1 MIERFARKLPLAK
14 QLMRERD
21 KISSLLKEERSKN
34 ENLGMNLDKATTA
47 LKSLE
52 KACAS
57 FVPPGHFYSPLPSI
71 SEIREYED
79 KIFSRVPRN
88 IEGID
93 MCEKEQVR
101 LFDQLSEYYNGMPY
115 RPIDAIYDEVERY
128 KTKILQTTDDVERDA
143 IKRDAVDRY
152 FTLIK
157 ENKSNHFRYL
167 LDNPSYGY
175 TDGIIL
181 YCMIRH
187 LKPKKIIEVGS
198 GYSSCLILDTKELF
212 FDDSIEFTAIEPYPE
227 ALLSLIGENDAN
239 KMKLLRAKLQDVDI
253 SLFAALEAND
263 ILFIDSSHV
272 SKINSDVNRL
282 FFEILPSIEN
292 GVYIHFHDVFYPFE
306 YPKEWVYE
314 GRAWN
319 ESYLIRAFLSYNET
333 FRTAFF
339 TSFLQ
344 CFHKNHLESRMPLF
358 SRCEGGSIWIQKL

>member
-1 MIERFARKLPLAK
+1 MIEYFARKLPLAK
-14 QLMRERD
+14 QLMREID

-34 ENLGMNLDKATTA
+34 EALVIKLDKTTTA

-71 SEIREYED
+71 PEIRECED
-79 KIFSRVPRN
+79 RIFSQVPHA

-93 MCEKEQVR
+93 MCETEQIR
-101 LFDQLSEYYNGMPY
+101 LFDQLSEYYKEMPY

-167 LDNPSYGY
+167 LDNPNYGY
-175 TDGIIL
+175 ADGIIL
-181 YCMIRH
+181 YCMIQH

-198 GYSSCLILDTKELF
+198 GYSSCLILDTNELF
-212 FDDSIEFTAIEPYPE
+212 LDDSIEFTAIEPHPE
-227 ALLSLIGENDAN
+227 FMLSLIKENDTK
-239 KMKLLRAKLQDVDI
+239 KMKLLQAKLQDVDI
-253 SLFAALEAND
+253 SLFTALQAKD

-272 SKINSDVNRL
+272 AKINSDVNWL
-282 FFEILPSIEN
+282 FFEILPRIES
-292 GVYIHFHDVFYPFE
+292 GVYIHLHDIFYPFE

-319 ESYLIRAFLSYNET
+319 ESYLLRAFLSNSET
-333 FRTAFF
+333 FRIAFF

-344 CFHKNHLESRMPLF
+344 CFHKDYIEIRMPLLA
-358 SRCEGGSIWIQKL
+358 RCSGGSIWIQKL